1 MAFVPT
7 KRKANVLKWVAL
19 ILVVL
24 LAGIVFAITRSP
36 RWFPFAR
43 ELYHTHRKPVGI
55 WVPPPALQYRPNR
68 NAIISS
74 VWTVNDTVPAAVL
87 GHSISRWTSA
97 IYEEGGLTAESCAT
111 VDMLLMHLPGA
122 IEKESRERLEQ
133 IGWKLSQVDLVQV
146 PRDTPRDRKFGFTKF
161 RVFGLTEYDHILL
174 LDSNT
179 LVVSRDVYNIFDN
192 DLDFAGVAARQIDR
206 SVHQPIDSG
215 VLYYRPSQDLAQFAL
230 SKVNS
235 TEYPHKMGEQSLIGT
250 FMRYATTHLP
260 IEWNVRL
267 ESKKAW
273 LNDWRSLQSRFK
285 ILQYTVPNSF
295 LEDRNAYNDTIEK
308 DEVSLWW
315 RIRSEMESLHMP

>member
-1 MAFVPT
+1 MHLYSPPRRGSTSMAFVPT

-36 RWFPFAR
+36 RYVLTIHSEYGSPSLCRWFPFAR

-133 IGWKLSQVDLVQV
+133 VGWKLSQVDLVQG
-146 PRDTPRDRKFGFTKF
+146 PRDTPKDRK
-161 RVFGLTEYDHILL
+161 
-174 LDSNT
+174 
-179 LVVSRDVYNIFDN
+179 
-192 DLDFAGVAARQIDR
+192 
-206 SVHQPIDSG
+206 
-215 VLYYRPSQDLAQFAL
+215 
-230 SKVNS
+230 
-235 TEYPHKMGEQSLIGT
+235 
-250 FMRYATTHLP
+250 
-260 IEWNVRL
+260 
-267 ESKKAW
+267 
-273 LNDWRSLQSRFK
+273 
-285 ILQYTVPNSF
+285 
-295 LEDRNAYNDTIEK
+295 
-308 DEVSLWW
+308 
-315 RIRSEMESLHMP
+315 